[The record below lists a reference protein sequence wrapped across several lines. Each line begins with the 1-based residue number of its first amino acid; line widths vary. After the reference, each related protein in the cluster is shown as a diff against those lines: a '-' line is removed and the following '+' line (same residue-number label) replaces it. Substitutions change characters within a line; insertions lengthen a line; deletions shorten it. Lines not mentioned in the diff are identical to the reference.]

1 VEFDVKKALIQQSHC
16 LTACLTKCNEK
27 SRGKPHCLGSLRC
40 AFRIIRTTFDGGR
53 LSKRFNDGWLAPLV
67 HYIVFIPMY
76 SFVTRRN
83 SSYTGMYFIRVSD
96 DCDIPDRPY
105 RLDHIFLKASHI
117 QETRFRYRIRAKI
130 ITFIG
135 HSRGLKLSL
144 LKQD

>member
-1 VEFDVKKALIQQSHC
+1 MCS
-16 LTACLTKCNEK
+16 EK
-27 SRGKPHCLGSLRC
+27 SRGKPHCLGSLGC

-53 LSKRFNDGWLAPLV
+53 QVNGLIMVGWHPCLL
-67 HYIVFIPMY
+67 HCFYSH

-96 DCDIPDRPY
+96 DCDIPDRLY

-117 QETRFRYRIRAKI
+117 HETRCRYRIRAKI

-135 HSRGLKLSL
+135 HSRRLKLSL
-144 LKQD
+144 SKQD